1 MNTAVW
7 GNGGRAAGFAREGS
21 TPGASTWMESRTD
34 GVDWALVVN
43 TRDFPDG
50 GADFEKLVRTDI
62 SNWLNGN
69 PIA

>member
-1 MNTAVW
+1 
-7 GNGGRAAGFAREGS
+7 
-21 TPGASTWMESRTD
+21 MESRTD